1 MLKVQGYN
9 TLPARVSFL
18 SAERTEQD
26 NSNHQV
32 VKKTYKSNIGI
43 TTGAFASTLG
53 LLEFVRGSV
62 NFLYIPL
69 FILTALGCGKYID
82 DKINNK
88 NKEFADKL
96 ELEGKKAVLDNN
108 DEAQITKKENV
119 YYEPNIGK
127 KIGPV
132 MGAIALPALSAVQC
146 LFPRYRVSPL
156 VLLAAAIE
164 GAIGGLALGAITD
177 HFAAVGAAK
186 FADKQNIKL

>member
-88 NKEFADKL
+88 KPYLIIMMKL
-96 ELEGKKAVLDNN
+96 RLLKKKMSITN
-108 DEAQITKKENV
+108 QI
-119 YYEPNIGK
+119 
-127 KIGPV
+127 
-132 MGAIALPALSAVQC
+132 
-146 LFPRYRVSPL
+146 
-156 VLLAAAIE
+156 
-164 GAIGGLALGAITD
+164 
-177 HFAAVGAAK
+177 
-186 FADKQNIKL
+186 